1 MRQPKAKYHSRKT
14 ICSYGHE
21 HDSKRE
27 AIRCNELH
35 LMQRAGEI
43 RCLQTQVKFELLPAR
58 KYEGMPNERKIDYIA
73 DFVYV
78 RYGVTVIEDSK
89 GHKTKDYIIKRK
101 LLKNKYCRDGK
112 FVFRET

>member
-1 MRQPKAKYHSRKT
+1 MRQTKYHSRKT
-14 ICSYGHE
+14 SCLYGHL

-43 RCLQTQVKFELLPAR
+43 RSLQTQVKFELLPAR
-58 KYEGMPNERKIDYIA
+58 KYDNMPNERKVEYIA
-73 DFVYV
+73 DFVYAQN
-78 RYGVTVIEDSK
+78 GVTVIEDSK
-89 GHKTKDYIIKRK
+89 GHRTKDYIIKRK

-112 FVFRET
+112 FVFKET

>member
-1 MRQPKAKYHSRKT
+1 MRQTKYHSRKT
-14 ICSYGHE
+14 SCLYGHI

-43 RCLQTQVKFELLPAR
+43 RSLQVQVKFELLPAR
-58 KYEGMPNERKIDYIA
+58 KYDNMPNERKVEYIA

-78 RYGVTVIEDSK
+78 QDGVTVIEDSK
-89 GHKTKDYIIKRK
+89 GHRTTDYIIKRK

-112 FVFRET
+112 FVFKET